1 MNARSPSAKLIWV
14 HIIIVQLLALKNR
27 EMFPHICTAIN
38 TCSTTVPIWIISR
51 QCNRADIKLITLNL
65 AWTSYL
71 YLIRSN
77 ESDYFPWISWSACF
91 TKKPDPPELYH
102 VTYISGHVGGLHQ
115 NMSLH
120 NDRFNNCAKCETV
133 ILSNEGPKAPSWWYG
148 GFARWAVVKH
158 YCATTY
164 NQPTWPLI

>member
-1 MNARSPSAKLIWV
+1 MNSIK
-14 HIIIVQLLALKNR
+14 IIVQLLALKSR

-38 TCSTTVPIWIISR
+38 TCSTTVPIWIISC
-51 QCNRADIKLITLNL
+51 QCSRADIKLITLNL

-120 NDRFNNCAKCETV
+120 NNVWQLLIVRNRHIINSGPSAPRLIIWRFHTLRSC
-133 ILSNEGPKAPSWWYG
+133 
-148 GFARWAVVKH
+148 
-158 YCATTY
+158 
-164 NQPTWPLI
+164 